1 MAIWT
6 SSQSLSY
13 ANTFKKKSDKPL
25 HMQRFIRSTYV
36 FQITLPRGPPHQ
48 PIWNHSFFFCNER
61 EKATLF
67 TPNAALVLEYF
78 SQNSGEFIKLEQ
90 GFHL

>member
-6 SSQSLSY
+6 SSQSVFY
-13 ANTFKKKSDKPL
+13 ANAFKRNLINLCICKGLSK
-25 HMQRFIRSTYV
+25 YV